1 MRPGL
6 RNVKQSREPDVVQ
19 LEAQLE
25 WKYSIPTCL
34 DLGEGKL
41 RPSKGRDSSLRYKK
55 QEMGK
60 RVWCV
65 LWVNPCCNWHWLDKN
80 TREDIQLQGMDWQQV
95 RKLRKRGSVSCCFS
109 MVLKNTPSTTPPA
122 SLRDWKASIP
132 FRTDQFGAWSSF
144 LVWECCTSRL
154 AKRKNTN
161 IKDSK
166 GSSAQKGLL
175 KVWFSTLHQPTS
187 KYPNLHSVHEKQGA
201 GHLNIHRSKS
211 LGPVMYKEELV

>member
-1 MRPGL
+1 MWSSPGNQTWFSWKHNWNENTVSPHVWIWVKGNWDRAREGIPAAGPQIQET
-6 RNVKQSREPDVVQ
+6 RNGKESVMCPLSESMLQ
-19 LEAQLE
+19 LALARQKHKRRHSTSGNGLTASEEAEEERLSEFQLLNGPQE
-25 WKYSIPTCL
+25 HP
-34 DLGEGKL
+34 KL
-41 RPSKGRDSSLRYKK
+41 
-55 QEMGK
+55 
-60 RVWCV
+60 
-65 LWVNPCCNWHWLDKN
+65 
-80 TREDIQLQGMDWQQV
+80 
-95 RKLRKRGSVSCCFS
+95 
-109 MVLKNTPSTTPPA
+109 TPSTTPPA

-144 LVWECCTSRL
+144 LVWECCTSRS

-166 GSSAQKGLL
+166 GSSAQKELL
-175 KVWFSTLHQPTS
+175 KVWFSALHQPTS